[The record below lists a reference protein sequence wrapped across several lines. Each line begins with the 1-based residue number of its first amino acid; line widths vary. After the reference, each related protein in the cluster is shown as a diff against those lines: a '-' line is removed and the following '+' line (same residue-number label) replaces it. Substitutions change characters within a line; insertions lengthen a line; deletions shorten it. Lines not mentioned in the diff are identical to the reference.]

1 MRKYIIMSQLWAG
14 MTTAIVLGQQSSD
27 ARPTRNVAAQPTAN
41 LNGAP
46 PNIGQLMRASN
57 GSLHRA
63 TAAMPDDPRLV
74 RPGDVSYFS
83 IAAPRPKTLVKNDLV
98 TIIVR
103 EESSYSSDSSADASK
118 DASLDARIEQFP
130 KVDLSNFALTAG
142 IGATIPQFK
151 ISGTREYKNE
161 GQTDRSDKLTAR
173 LQAEVVDVK
182 PNGTLVLQARKRIV
196 TDEDE
201 QLFVLTGICRVQDV
215 TADNSVLSTQLYDL
229 DVKKTHSGPVR
240 DAVKRGWL
248 PRAMDWIN
256 PF

>member
-1 MRKYIIMSQLWAG
+1 
-14 MTTAIVLGQQSSD
+14 MTTATAVAQQSPD
-27 ARPTRNVAAQPTAN
+27 ERPTRNVSPQPTAN
-41 LNGAP
+41 LNAAP
-46 PNIGQLMRASN
+46 PNVGQLLRASN

-63 TAAMPDDPRLV
+63 TSAMPDDPRLI

-83 IAAPRPKTLVKNDLV
+83 IAAPKPKTLMKHDLV

-103 EESSYSSDSSADASK
+103 EESSFSSDSSADAKK
-118 DASLDARIEQFP
+118 DASFDARIEQFP
-130 KVDLSNFALTAG
+130 KIDFSNFALAAG
-142 IGATIPQFK
+142 IGATVPQLK
-151 ISGTREYKNE
+151 LSGTRDYKNE

-182 PNGTLVLQARKRIV
+182 PNGTLVLQARKRII
-196 TDEDE
+196 TDEEE

-240 DAVKRGWL
+240 DAVKRGWV